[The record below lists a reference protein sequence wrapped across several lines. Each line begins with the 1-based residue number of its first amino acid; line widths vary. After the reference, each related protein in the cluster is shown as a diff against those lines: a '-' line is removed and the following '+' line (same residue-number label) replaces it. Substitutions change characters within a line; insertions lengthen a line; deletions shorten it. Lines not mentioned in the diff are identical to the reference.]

1 MFTGWQLINGK
12 WYYLNPVSDG
22 TKGAM
27 AADAWIDIY
36 YVDASGAW
44 DETKT
49 K

>member
-1 MFTGWQLINGK
+1 MLTGWQLIDGK

-27 AADAWIDIY
+27 ITNSWIDIY
-36 YVDASGAW
+36 YVDENGVW